1 MDNKDKEI
9 WDNIFNNDPYG
20 ILDIKLKTSN
30 TRTAD
35 ERLLSSFQEINDF
48 FVKNNNE
55 PTQNIEDVSEF
66 QLYTRLKSLRKDET
80 KVEMLKSH
88 DTHGLLP
95 EIDTKVTNIP
105 LENQDKKKEI
115 NSIEDIFKNDSLG
128 ILGDDSEGLFNFVHT
143 PKEYERAK
151 TDFVA
156 RRKPC
161 KDFKKFETKF
171 KEIHQDLAS
180 DKRKLI
186 DFKKDD
192 LTEGDFYV
200 HNGVLLLLE
209 SIDIDRK
216 EQAFASGKRSRRD
229 GRTRCVFENG
239 TESSMLYRS
248 LGKILYENGKV
259 VTQHLDKYD
268 EDLIRNFS
276 DISEE
281 DEEAG
286 YIYVLK
292 SKSEDNQIKSINN
305 LFKIG
310 FTRNDVEERIKNA
323 EKDPTFLMAPVIE
336 KGVWKCYNMNPQKF
350 EHLLH
355 TFFGNSCLDIE
366 IFDEKGEKHNPK
378 EWFIAPIEVIE
389 QAIELIR
396 NGKIVNYFFDP
407 NNLTIVKKSSL
418 P

>member
-1 MDNKDKEI
+1 MSISRQNLSIVIVTFKSEMVIHNCIRSIEK
-9 WDNIFNNDPYG
+9 
-20 ILDIKLKTSN
+20 DIKIIVVENSNNYQFKEELESTYANVSCVLTS
-30 TRTAD
+30 
-35 ERLLSSFQEINDF
+35 
-48 FVKNNNE
+48 KNLGMGSGNN
-55 PTQNIEDVSEF
+55 I
-66 QLYTRLKSLRKDET
+66 
-80 KVEMLKSH
+80 
-88 DTHGLLP
+88 
-95 EIDTKVTNIP
+95 
-105 LENQDKKKEI
+105 
-115 NSIEDIFKNDSLG
+115 G
-128 ILGDDSEGLFNFVHT
+128 II
-143 PKEYERAK
+143 KAK

-161 KDFKKFETKF
+161 KDFKKFEAKF
-171 KEIHQDLAS
+171 KDIHTDLANG
-180 DKRKLI
+180 KRRLI
-186 DFKKDD
+186 DFRKDD

-209 SIDIDRK
+209 NINTDRK
-216 EQAFASGKRSRRD
+216 EQTFASGRRSRKD

-239 TESSMLYRS
+239 TESNMLYRS
-248 LGKILYENGKV
+248 LGKIIYANGKV
-259 VTQHLDKYD
+259 VTQHIDKYD
-268 EDLIRNFS
+268 EELVEKFIYVLP
-276 DISEE
+276 E

-292 SKSEDNQIKSINN
+292 SKSEDHQIKSINN

-323 EKDPTFLMAPVIE
+323 EKDPTFLMAPVNT

-350 EHLLH
+350 ESLLH
-355 TFFGNSCLDIE
+355 TFFGNSCLEIE

-389 QAIELIR
+389 QAIELII

>member
-1 MDNKDKEI
+1 MDDKDQEI
-9 WDNIFNNDPYG
+9 WDKIFNNDPDG
-20 ILDIKLKTSN
+20 ILDIKLKKSN

-35 ERLLSSFQEINDF
+35 ERLLSSFEEINDF
-48 FVKNNNE
+48 FIINNRE
-55 PTQNIEDVSEF
+55 PAQNIEDVSEF
-66 QLYTRLKSLRKDET
+66 QLYSRLKSLREDET

-95 EIDTKVTNIP
+95 EIDKTSTNTSQ
-105 LENQDKKKEI
+105 ENHYKKKEI
-115 NSIEDIFKNDSLG
+115 NSIEDIFEDDSLG

-161 KDFKKFETKF
+161 KDFDKFEDKF
-171 KEIHQDLAS
+171 KEIHADLS
-180 DKRKLI
+180 NGKRKLI
-186 DFKKDD
+186 DFRDDD

-209 SIDIDRK
+209 NINIDRK
-216 EQAFASGKRSRRD
+216 EQSFASGRRTRRD
-229 GRTRCVFENG
+229 GRTRCIFENG
-239 TESSMLYRS
+239 TESNMLYRS
-248 LGKILYENGKV
+248 LGKILYANGKV
-259 VTQHLDKYD
+259 VTQHIDKYD
-268 EDLIRNFS
+268 EELVEKFINVS
-276 DISEE
+276 PE

-292 SKSEDNQIKSINN
+292 SKSEDHQIKSINN

-323 EKDPTFLMAPVIE
+323 EKDPTFLMAPVIT

-355 TFFGNSCLDIE
+355 TFFGNSCLDIDV
-366 IFDEKGEKHNPK
+366 FDEKGEKHNPK
-378 EWFIAPIEVIE
+378 EWFIAPIDVIE
-389 QAIELIR
+389 QAIELII
-396 NGKIVNYFFDP
+396 NGKIADYIFDP
-407 NNLTIVKKSSL
+407 NNLTIVKKI
-418 P
+418 